1 LTKYSDL
8 PPICKGYLLNY
19 HFWRQRYTKRNSWL
33 KSYLF
38 AMEARSNE
46 ERFWPSQVK
55 IGYIPTGIYRENQF
69 QKDELKKFRL
79 MKKNHIRNIAI
90 ISHVDHGKT
99 TLLNAMLK
107 QTGVFRVNQAVEDR
121 VMDSLDLEKERG
133 ITIMAKNTAIDYN
146 GVKINIV
153 DTPGHADFGG
163 EVERSL
169 NMVDGAILL
178 VDASEGPLPQTRF
191 VLKKALALHL
201 PIILIINKID
211 RADARIEEVINDTYD
226 LFIDLGAGENQ
237 IEFPILYTNAK
248 IGVSH
253 KKRGDDSTDLR
264 PLLQTIIEYIPAPR
278 GNDEDIP
285 QFLVTNLDYDPYVGQ
300 IALGRLQSGK
310 LEMNSNYSLCTK
322 EKIVP
327 GIKFTALYTFY
338 GLTKKA
344 VTSVE
349 SGDIIALS
357 GVENVSIGDT
367 ISSMTDPRP
376 LPRLQVDEPT
386 VSMMFY
392 VNDSPFAGTEG
403 KYLTSRHLLERLEKE
418 ALRNVA
424 IKIKK
429 LDRTDAFEVCGRGE
443 LQMAVLIETMRREG
457 YELMVSRPQV
467 ITKEQK
473 GKTLEPVERLFL
485 DIPEEFVGKIT
496 EKLSVRKGRM
506 ESLVNKGSGRVSM
519 EFLIPSRG
527 LIGFRSQFLTD
538 TKGGGVMNSLL
549 EDYSPWFGPI
559 PQRMTGALVADR
571 SGRVTSYAS
580 FAMEDRG
587 EMIVEIGTEVY
598 AGMIVGERNRS
609 SDLNVNIIK
618 EKKLTNMRASTSDTT
633 IILRPPRILSLD
645 QAIEFIAE
653 DELVEITPKSVRL
666 RKMELDA
673 ARRQQKSRKDD

>member
-1 LTKYSDL
+1 
-8 PPICKGYLLNY
+8 
-19 HFWRQRYTKRNSWL
+19 
-33 KSYLF
+33 
-38 AMEARSNE
+38 
-46 ERFWPSQVK
+46 
-55 IGYIPTGIYRENQF
+55 
-69 QKDELKKFRL
+69 

-133 ITIMAKNTAIDYN
+133 ITIMAKNTAVEFN

-211 RADARIEEVINDTYD
+211 RSDARIDEVINDTYD
-226 LFIDLGAGENQ
+226 LFIDLGAEEKQ

-253 KKRGDDSTDLR
+253 KKIGDDSTDLQ
-264 PLLQTIIEYIPAPR
+264 PLLQTIIECIPAPQ

-285 QFLVTNLDYDPYVGQ
+285 QFLVTNLDYDSYVGQ
-300 IALGRLQSGK
+300 IAVGRLQSGK

-322 EKIVP
+322 EKIIP

-338 GLTKKA
+338 GLTKKPVA
-344 VTSVE
+344 LVE
-349 SGDIIALS
+349 SGDIVALS

-367 ISSMTDPRP
+367 ISSLTDPCP

-424 IKIKK
+424 IRIKK
-429 LDRTDAFEVCGRGE
+429 LERTDAFEVCGRGE

-457 YELMVSRPQV
+457 YELMVSRPRV
-467 ITKEQK
+467 ITKEKK
-473 GKTLEPVERLFL
+473 GKILEPVERLFL

-496 EKLSVRKGRM
+496 EKLSIRKGRM

-549 EDYSPWFGPI
+549 EDYAPWFGAI

-571 SGRVTSYAS
+571 LGRVTSYAS

-598 AGMIVGERNRS
+598 AGMIVGERNRA

-645 QAIEFIAE
+645 QSIEFIAE

-673 ARRQQKSRKDD
+673 TKRQQKSRKDD